1 MTTGELNWNSRRL
14 TASRNAAV
22 AAFLHGLGWDAREFD
37 RPLIAV
43 GAPELDVNLCNRGS
57 HEAAQSVIRGCEEDR
72 LRAYKCGLPGV
83 SDSLTQGMD
92 GGRYSLPSRE
102 MIADS
107 FSAMASAHCFDGMIG
122 IHFCD
127 KNFPGLA
134 IALARTNFPGLIS
147 SGGSICPGRHKGRF
161 ITILS
166 AYDAQAAAQQGAMSA
181 KEADEIIRS
190 ACPGRGGCGL
200 MATFNTMAVAG
211 EAMGLI
217 PPGSASIPAEDPA
230 KRGDFQRGGA
240 LMKNLLQRGIRP
252 RDILTKK
259 AFENAMKTTAAI
271 GGSTNAVLHLL
282 ALAREAGVDFG
293 LKDVQRVVRQTPV
306 LCNFAPRGPFN
317 MIDLH
322 RLGGTAAL
330 FRRLLD
336 SGILDGDCLTVTGDT
351 LAVNYARAPALSPEQ
366 ELIAT
371 AEHPFK
377 KYADMQV
384 CFGNLAP
391 EGIVF
396 KVSSLQTPEFSGK
409 ALCFDDGEE
418 VAAAAADGRI
428 QPGHV
433 VVLRWQGPVG
443 SPGMPELLIAS
454 AALSTPQWEG
464 KVALVCDGRV
474 SGVSHGAL
482 GVHCSPEAAVGG
494 PIAVVQDGDR
504 ISFDLLRG
512 KIHLHISE
520 REMTARLRKW
530 KSRPLPA
537 NVDLGL
543 RRYAAQVSQASRG
556 CVLQAGASK
565 S

>member
-1 MTTGELNWNSRRL
+1 MTTGKWNWNSRRL

-22 AAFLHGLGWDAREFD
+22 AAFLHGLKWNAGEFD
-37 RPLIAV
+37 QPLIAV
-43 GAPELDVNLCNRGS
+43 GAPELDINLCNRGS
-57 HEAAQSVIRGCEEDR
+57 HEAAQAVIRGCEEER

-83 SDSLTQGMD
+83 SDNLTQGMD

-102 MIADS
+102 IIADS
-107 FSAMASAHCFDGMIG
+107 FSAMASAHCFDGMVG

-134 IALARTNFPGLIS
+134 IALARTNFPGLIF
-147 SGGSICPGRHKGRF
+147 SGGSICPGRHKGQPT
-161 ITILS
+161 TILS

-181 KEADEIIRS
+181 EEADEIIRS

-230 KRGDFQRGGA
+230 KQDDFQRGGE
-240 LMKNLLQRGIRP
+240 LMKNLLKRGIRP
-252 RDILTKK
+252 SDILTKK

-282 ALAREAGVDFG
+282 ALAREAGTDFD
-293 LKDVQRVVRQTPV
+293 LKDVQRIARQTPL

-322 RLGGTAAL
+322 HLGGTPAL
-330 FRRLLD
+330 FRHLLD
-336 SGILDGDCLTVTGDT
+336 SGILDGNCLTVTGNT
-351 LAVNYARAPALSPEQ
+351 LADNYVRSPAPPPDQ
-366 ELIAT
+366 ELIAP

-377 KYADMQV
+377 KYADIQV

-396 KVSSLQTPEFSGK
+396 KVSSLQTPEFSGN
-409 ALCFDDGEE
+409 ALCFD
-418 VAAAAADGRI
+418 VAGQVAEAAVDGRI

-443 SPGMPELLIAS
+443 SPGMPELLVAS
-454 AALSTPQWEG
+454 AALSTSQWDG
-464 KVALVCDGRV
+464 KVALICDGRV

-482 GVHCSPEAAVGG
+482 GVHCAPEAAVGG
-494 PIAVVQDGDR
+494 PIAIVQDGDR
-504 ISFDLLRG
+504 ISFDLLEG
-512 KIHLHISE
+512 KIHLHISD
-520 REMTARLRKW
+520 REMDSRLRKW
-530 KSRPLPA
+530 KERPLPD
-537 NVDLGL
+537 NIDPVL

-556 CVLQAGASK
+556 CVLQADASK